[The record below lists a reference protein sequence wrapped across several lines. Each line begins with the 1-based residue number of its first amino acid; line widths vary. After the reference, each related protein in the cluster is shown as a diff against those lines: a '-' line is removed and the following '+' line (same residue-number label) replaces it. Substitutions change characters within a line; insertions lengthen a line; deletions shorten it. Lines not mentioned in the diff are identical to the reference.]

1 MVCDIV
7 RVLDFFYRKGIVYRD
22 LKFENILCE
31 KIDEV
36 NILNIYVV
44 LNFVRNS
51 FLLKNVVNVKL
62 WGFFFMKKCNFI
74 FRWF

>member
-7 RVLDFFYRKGIVYRD
+7 RVLDFFYCKGIVYRD

-36 NILNIYVV
+36 NILNICVV